1 METINKQ
8 YIVDEHNRKIAV
20 QIPIQ
25 TFERIEEVLE
35 NYALVQ
41 LMKENEGEQVLGVNE
56 AKAYYDQLEKVL
68 EKAFKNP
75 FRNKIKDRGFS
86 I

>member
-25 TFERIEEVLE
+25 AFERIEEILE

-41 LMKENEGEQVLGVNE
+41 LMKENEGEQVLGVND
-56 AKAYYDQLEKVL
+56 AKAYYDQLEKA
-68 EKAFKNP
+68 E
-75 FRNKIKDRGFS
+75 
-86 I
+86 

>member
-25 TFERIEEVLE
+25 TFERIEEILE

-41 LMKENEGEQVLGVNE
+41 LMKENEGEQVLGLNE
-56 AKAYYDQLEKVL
+56 AKAYYDQLEKA
-68 EKAFKNP
+68 E
-75 FRNKIKDRGFS
+75 
-86 I
+86 